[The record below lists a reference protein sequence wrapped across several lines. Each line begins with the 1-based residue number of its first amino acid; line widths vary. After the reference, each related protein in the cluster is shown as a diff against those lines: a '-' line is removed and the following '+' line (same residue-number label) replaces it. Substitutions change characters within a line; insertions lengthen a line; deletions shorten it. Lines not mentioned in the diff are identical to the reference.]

1 MKAVLFDMDGVL
13 IDSEMFYMKG
23 TYDWISKRGFKGKLE
38 DTFRLIGTNMEG
50 TYNLLYEMLNKKYT
64 ISEIEEENRKY
75 FLEHPIDYKAI
86 LKPYVKE
93 ILVFLK
99 EHKIKTAVCSSSPKK
114 TIEKALKDCEILEY
128 FGFIVS
134 SDEVKKSKPNPDVYL
149 KACEFLKVSKEDA
162 FVIEDSTRGIEA
174 GKNANIKVIAIKDK
188 FFGQDQAKA
197 DYIFEDLGEV
207 LKFLKGE
214 MITLTIVSG

>member
-1 MKAVLFDMDGVL
+1 LLGKIMKAVFFDMDGVL

-23 TYDWISKRGFKGKLE
+23 TYDWISKKGFNGELE

-86 LKPYVKE
+86 LNPFVKE
-93 ILVFLK
+93 ILIFLK
-99 EHKIKTAVCSSSPKK
+99 EHKIKIAVCSSSPKK
-114 TIEKALKDCEILEY
+114 TIEKALKECEILEY
-128 FGFIVS
+128 FDFIVS

-149 KACEFLKVSKEDA
+149 KACEFLKVSKEDV
-162 FVIEDSTRGIEA
+162 FVIEDSTMGIEA

-188 FFGQDQAKA
+188 FFGQNQTKA
-197 DYIFEDLGEV
+197 DYIFENLGKVFEFF
-207 LKFLKGE
+207 KE
-214 MITLTIVSG
+214 EID

>member
-86 LKPYVKE
+86 LKPFVKE

-99 EHKIKTAVCSSSPKK
+99 EHKIKT
-114 TIEKALKDCEILEY
+114 D
-128 FGFIVS
+128 
-134 SDEVKKSKPNPDVYL
+134 D
-149 KACEFLKVSKEDA
+149 
-162 FVIEDSTRGIEA
+162 
-174 GKNANIKVIAIKDK
+174 
-188 FFGQDQAKA
+188 
-197 DYIFEDLGEV
+197 
-207 LKFLKGE
+207 
-214 MITLTIVSG
+214 

>member
-50 TYNLLYEMLNKKYT
+50 TYNLLYEYT
-64 ISEIEEENRKY
+64 ISEIEKENRKY

-114 TIEKALKDCEILEY
+114 TIENALKDCEILKY
-128 FGFIVS
+128 FDFIVS

-149 KACEFLKVSKEDA
+149 KACEILQVSNEDA

-214 MITLTIVSG
+214 M

>member
-1 MKAVLFDMDGVL
+1 MKAVFFDMDGVL

-23 TYDWISKRGFKGKLE
+23 TYDWISKKEFNGELE

-86 LKPYVKE
+86 LNPFVKE
-93 ILVFLK
+93 ILIFLK
-99 EHKIKTAVCSSSPKK
+99 EHKIKIAVCSSSPKK
-114 TIEKALKDCEILEY
+114 TIEKALKECEILEY
-128 FGFIVS
+128 FDFIVS

-149 KACEFLKVSKEDA
+149 KACEFLKVSKEDV
-162 FVIEDSTRGIEA
+162 FVIEDSTMGIEA

-188 FFGQDQAKA
+188 FFGQNQTKA
-197 DYIFEDLGEV
+197 DYIFENLGKVFEFF
-207 LKFLKGE
+207 KE
-214 MITLTIVSG
+214 EID

>member
-64 ISEIEEENRKY
+64 ISEIEKENRKY

-99 EHKIKTAVCSSSPKK
+99 KHKIKTAVCSSSPKK

-128 FGFIVS
+128 FDFIVS
-134 SDEVKKSKPNPDVYL
+134 SDEVEKSKPDPDVYL
-149 KACEFLKVSKEDA
+149 KACEVLKVSKEDA
-162 FVIEDSTRGIEA
+162 FVIDISSLADSCTFPF
-174 GKNANIKVIAIKDK
+174 AITV
-188 FFGQDQAKA
+188 
-197 DYIFEDLGEV
+197 V
-207 LKFLKGE
+207 LKSKLIPTRFLSDFSSAS
-214 MITLTIVSG
+214 ISLIISSTIMLLLCIIFIHLI

>member
-1 MKAVLFDMDGVL
+1 MKAVFFDMDGVL

-23 TYDWISKRGFKGKLE
+23 TYDWISKKGFNGELE

-86 LKPYVKE
+86 LNPFVKE
-93 ILVFLK
+93 ILIFLK
-99 EHKIKTAVCSSSPKK
+99 EHKIKIAVCSSSPKK
-114 TIEKALKDCEILEY
+114 TIEKALKECEILEY
-128 FGFIVS
+128 FDFIVS
-134 SDEVKKSKPNPDVYL
+134 SDEVEKSKPNPDVYL
-149 KACEFLKVSKEDA
+149 KACEVLKVSKEDA
-162 FVIEDSTRGIEA
+162 FVIEDSTMGIEA

-188 FFGQDQAKA
+188 FFGQDQTKA
-197 DYIFEDLGEV
+197 DYIFENLGKVFEFF
-207 LKFLKGE
+207 KE
-214 MITLTIVSG
+214 EID

>member
-1 MKAVLFDMDGVL
+1 M
-13 IDSEMFYMKG
+13 
-23 TYDWISKRGFKGKLE
+23 ISKRGFKGKLE

-50 TYNLLYEMLNKKYT
+50 TYNLLYEMLNRKYT

-75 FLEHPIDYKAI
+75 FLEHPIYYKAI
-86 LKPYVKE
+86 LKPFVKE

-128 FGFIVS
+128 FDFIVS

-149 KACEFLKVSKEDA
+149 KACEILQVSNEDA

-188 FFGQDQAKA
+188 FFGQDQTKA

-207 LKFLKGE
+207 LEFLKE
-214 MITLTIVSG
+214 MNLTNYNKNSL

>member
-23 TYDWISKRGFKGKLE
+23 TYDWISKKGFNGKLE

-75 FLEHPIDYKAI
+75 FLENPIDYKAI
-86 LKPYVKE
+86 LNPFVKE
-93 ILVFLK
+93 ILIFLK
-99 EHKIKTAVCSSSPKK
+99 EHKIKIAVCSSSPKK
-114 TIEKALKDCEILEY
+114 IIEKALKECEILEY
-128 FGFIVS
+128 FDFIVS
-134 SDEVKKSKPNPDVYL
+134 SDEVEKSKPDPDVYL
-149 KACEFLKVSKEDA
+149 KACEVLKVSKEDA
-162 FVIEDSTRGIEA
+162 FVIEDSTMGIEA

-188 FFGQDQAKA
+188 FFGQDQTKA
-197 DYIFEDLGEV
+197 DYIFENLGKVFEFF
-207 LKFLKGE
+207 KE
-214 MITLTIVSG
+214 EID

>member
-1 MKAVLFDMDGVL
+1 MKAVFFDMDGVL

-23 TYDWISKRGFKGKLE
+23 TYDWISKKGFNGKLE

-86 LKPYVKE
+86 LNPFVKE
-93 ILVFLK
+93 ILIFLK
-99 EHKIKTAVCSSSPKK
+99 EHKIKIAVCSSSPKK
-114 TIEKALKDCEILEY
+114 TIEKALKECEILEY
-128 FGFIVS
+128 FDFIVS
-134 SDEVKKSKPNPDVYL
+134 SDEVEKSKPNPDVYL
-149 KACEFLKVSKEDA
+149 KACEVLKVSKEDA
-162 FVIEDSTRGIEA
+162 FVIEDSTMGIEA

-188 FFGQDQAKA
+188 FFGQDQTKA
-197 DYIFEDLGEV
+197 DYIFENLGKV
-207 LKFLKGE
+207 LEFFKGE
-214 MITLTIVSG
+214 IS

>member
-1 MKAVLFDMDGVL
+1 MKAVFFDMDGVL

-23 TYDWISKRGFKGKLE
+23 TYDWISKKGFNGELE

-86 LKPYVKE
+86 LNPFVKE
-93 ILVFLK
+93 ILIFLK
-99 EHKIKTAVCSSSPKK
+99 EHKIKIAVCSSSPKK
-114 TIEKALKDCEILEY
+114 TIEKALKECEILEY
-128 FGFIVS
+128 FDFIVS
-134 SDEVKKSKPNPDVYL
+134 SDEVEKSKPNPDVYL
-149 KACEFLKVSKEDA
+149 KACEVLKVSKEDA
-162 FVIEDSTRGIEA
+162 FVIEDSTMGIEA

-188 FFGQDQAKA
+188 FFGQDQTKA
-197 DYIFEDLGEV
+197 DYIFENLGKV
-207 LKFLKGE
+207 LEFFKGE
-214 MITLTIVSG
+214 IS

>member
-23 TYDWISKRGFKGKLE
+23 TYDWISKKGFNGKLE

-86 LKPYVKE
+86 LNPFVKE
-93 ILVFLK
+93 ILIFLK
-99 EHKIKTAVCSSSPKK
+99 EHKIKIAVCSSSPKK
-114 TIEKALKDCEILEY
+114 TIEKALKECEILEY
-128 FGFIVS
+128 FDFIVS
-134 SDEVKKSKPNPDVYL
+134 SDEVEKSKPDPDVYL
-149 KACEFLKVSKEDA
+149 KACEVLKVSKEDA
-162 FVIEDSTRGIEA
+162 FVIEDSTIGIEA

-188 FFGQDQAKA
+188 FFGQDQTKA
-197 DYIFEDLGEV
+197 DYIFENLGKV
-207 LKFLKGE
+207 LEFFKGE
-214 MITLTIVSG
+214 IS

>member
-1 MKAVLFDMDGVL
+1 MKAVFFDMDGVL

-23 TYDWISKRGFKGKLE
+23 TYDWISKKGFNGKLE

-86 LKPYVKE
+86 LNPIVKE
-93 ILVFLK
+93 ILIFLK
-99 EHKIKTAVCSSSPKK
+99 EHKIKLAVCSSSPKK
-114 TIEKALKDCEILEY
+114 TIEKALKECEILEY
-128 FGFIVS
+128 FDFIVS
-134 SDEVKKSKPNPDVYL
+134 SDEVEKSKPDPDVYL
-149 KACEFLKVSKEDA
+149 KACEVLKVSKEDA
-162 FVIEDSTRGIEA
+162 FVIEDSTIGIEA

-188 FFGQDQAKA
+188 FFGQDQTKA
-197 DYIFEDLGEV
+197 DYIFENLGKV
-207 LKFLKGE
+207 LEFFKGE
-214 MITLTIVSG
+214 IS